1 MHQMSPVR
9 LEPKKIYESA
19 FQVTYCDIL
28 LRNKRHLKR
37 NITYNVSTYSR
48 IYVAMLGG
56 MSCIRFPDR
65 YNAVYDHEI
74 FHEMMIKAVT
84 TDSNLT

>member
-1 MHQMSPVR
+1 M
-9 LEPKKIYESA
+9 
-19 FQVTYCDIL
+19 